1 MQDVFLSDF
10 WDKSLTSNGVCW
22 FTNIQQFCEETFH
35 LHWKALNVLGSKNN
49 VDVHASLLPQWCTE
63 WSFAK
68 AWPRR
73 FQCLKMYRW
82 EAALVHR
89 FIGVCTLLG
98 DEERFRGYK
107 QTTPETA
114 RTVAAILHLFLEK
127 SKTAMWGKLVKQV
140 PVSTLKD
147 SNFWDCVATDAVAC
161 NSSIH

>member
-1 MQDVFLSDF
+1 MVFYRIFETKVLHPM
-10 WDKSLTSNGVCW
+10 GACW

-49 VDVHASLLPQWCTE
+49 VDVHASLLPKSCTE

-98 DEERFRGYK
+98 DEGEI
-107 QTTPETA
+107 PW
-114 RTVAAILHLFLEK
+114 ILTNNHRDCENCSGQSTCFLEK
-127 SKTAMWGKLVKQV
+127 SKPAMWGKLVKQV
-140 PVSTLKD
+140 PVSTLRD
-147 SNFWDCVATDAVAC
+147 SNFRVCVVTDAAAC